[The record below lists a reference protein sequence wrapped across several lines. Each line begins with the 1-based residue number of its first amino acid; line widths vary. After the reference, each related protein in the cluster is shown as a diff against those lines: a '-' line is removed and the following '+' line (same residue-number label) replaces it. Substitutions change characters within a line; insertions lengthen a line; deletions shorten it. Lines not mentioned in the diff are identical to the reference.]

1 MVIKRGHIHN
11 KQPGAKGAIKFIS
24 TLFGIPA

>member
-11 KQPGAKGAIKFIS
+11 KQPDAKGALKFIC
-24 TLFGIPA
+24 TLICIPA